1 MTQYFAHAQDDLTLH
16 NLHMFHGTFL
26 FDTAHI
32 LLTSL
37 LRLFSYLT
45 GLELMKQYRVEVN
58 KHEAERQELA
68 NAEKLFDLPI
78 TMYPDL
84 QQVQK
89 QMKGLEMIYALY
101 EEQQV
106 SALFF
111 YMYILSNVVHY
122 SMNMLTL
129 KAPITTIVV
138 CLSSACDFESHF
150 CKQCGPRWSSLIWV
164 HTVCQ
169 YAKK

>member
-1 MTQYFAHAQDDLTLH
+1 
-16 NLHMFHGTFL
+16 
-26 FDTAHI
+26 
-32 LLTSL
+32 
-37 LRLFSYLT
+37 
-45 GLELMKQYRVEVN
+45 MKQYRVEVN

-111 YMYILSNVVHY
+111 YIYIPSNVVHY
-122 SMNMLTL
+122 PMNTLTL
-129 KAPITTIVV
+129 KVPITTIVICFV
-138 CLSSACDFESHF
+138 FCL
-150 CKQCGPRWSSLIWV
+150 
-164 HTVCQ
+164 
-169 YAKK
+169 

>member
-1 MTQYFAHAQDDLTLH
+1 
-16 NLHMFHGTFL
+16 
-26 FDTAHI
+26 
-32 LLTSL
+32 
-37 LRLFSYLT
+37 
-45 GLELMKQYRVEVN
+45 MKQYRVEVN

-106 SALFF
+106 
-111 YMYILSNVVHY
+111 
-122 SMNMLTL
+122 
-129 KAPITTIVV
+129 IVN
-138 CLSSACDFESHF
+138 LHKSEIYF
-150 CKQCGPRWSSLIWV
+150 C
-164 HTVCQ
+164 
-169 YAKK
+169 